1 MRVVKI
7 LGLKILEW
15 GSTISSADTNKVK
28 KVLPVSLPSTGG
40 RKSFPSYYIDGEN
53 SSLTLGG
60 LLKVLSP
67 DFSFNSIP
75 VIRKLVKSHP
85 ILSQALN
92 NIVELANT
100 GYDIKFDSSVKG
112 NMAVAMKKHITQKA
126 KTWADTE
133 ADIHGL
139 INKKIAQV
147 MISGALSSEWV
158 PNINLDGIE
167 SNFLVNPEHIRFVYN
182 DTTRRHDV
190 YQQVGLS
197 EVPKV
202 NTQGLIKLNPL
213 TYKYFSLNGDTDL
226 PYGYPPFLAALDSIH
241 LERTML
247 DNIKFIVDQ
256 LGVMGFLHV
265 LYQKPIFSG
274 IPINTT
280 NYTKALENFLDEAAD
295 KLKTGMKDGIVVGYQ
310 DDVEF
315 DFKQVT
321 KDITGVKELWDLNE
335 SNLTSGVKTD
345 PSLLGKN
352 HGSTETQITVVFT
365 KMLSQLKN
373 VQNLVKADLE
383 FGFTLEL
390 KLAGYK
396 FDSLE
401 IVFNPSTGIYKLK
414 DEQSEEIR
422 IRNSNAL
429 YYDGIINLDEYARR
443 HGLEKAD
450 QVNPRVMRV
459 QIAATSD
466 EDVQQKAKRKDQKT
480 KAKRDATQKKQP
492 TPKTLK

>member
-202 NTQGLIKLNPL
+202 NTQ
-213 TYKYFSLNGDTDL
+213 
-226 PYGYPPFLAALDSIH
+226 
-241 LERTML
+241 
-247 DNIKFIVDQ
+247 
-256 LGVMGFLHV
+256 
-265 LYQKPIFSG
+265 
-274 IPINTT
+274 
-280 NYTKALENFLDEAAD
+280 
-295 KLKTGMKDGIVVGYQ
+295 
-310 DDVEF
+310 
-315 DFKQVT
+315 
-321 KDITGVKELWDLNE
+321 
-335 SNLTSGVKTD
+335 
-345 PSLLGKN
+345 
-352 HGSTETQITVVFT
+352 
-365 KMLSQLKN
+365 
-373 VQNLVKADLE
+373 
-383 FGFTLEL
+383 
-390 KLAGYK
+390 
-396 FDSLE
+396 
-401 IVFNPSTGIYKLK
+401 
-414 DEQSEEIR
+414 
-422 IRNSNAL
+422 
-429 YYDGIINLDEYARR
+429 
-443 HGLEKAD
+443 
-450 QVNPRVMRV
+450 
-459 QIAATSD
+459 
-466 EDVQQKAKRKDQKT
+466 
-480 KAKRDATQKKQP
+480 
-492 TPKTLK
+492 